1 MNKKVVKKVLERSNG
16 LCEICHSNYMVQL
29 HHIIFGHGKR
39 KQCENEHSVI
49 ALCWDCHHGIFGVH
63 GMYGKMLDM
72 KLKIGLQ
79 RKYFEMGYTES
90 EVRGLMGGKLYG

>member
-1 MNKKVVKKVLERSNG
+1 MDKNVAAKVLERSNG

-49 ALCWDCHHGIFGVH
+49 ALCWDCHHGTFGVH
-63 GMYGKMLDM
+63 GKYGKMLDM

-79 RKYFEMGYTES
+79 RKYFSMGYTES
-90 EVRGLMGGKLYG
+90 EVRALMGGKLYG